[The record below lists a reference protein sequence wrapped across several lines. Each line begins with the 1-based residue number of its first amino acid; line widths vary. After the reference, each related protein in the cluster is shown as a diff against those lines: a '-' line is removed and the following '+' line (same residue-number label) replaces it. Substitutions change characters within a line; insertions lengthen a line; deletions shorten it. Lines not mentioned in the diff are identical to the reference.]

1 MLKKYADSDFLG
13 NSWLHKGLRSHNIVF
28 FPVTTKSKHGA
39 KTKIDYRKPYLS
51 GFDFA
56 RPARADEQTEIP
68 GDNGAYNLYRH
79 PSTQGHGYGP
89 RESFRK
95 SFDIYSLGVV
105 MVELAHWETIDK
117 VLGLE
122 MEKGRMRVMNR
133 IREMLLDEDRMQE
146 IGASLGEMYEIATG
160 KCIAGGVELGIGEM
174 EDERNDTVAA
184 RMSMVFYEDVVKKL
198 GDVRV

>member
-1 MLKKYADSDFLG
+1 M
-13 NSWLHKGLRSHNIVF
+13 
-28 FPVTTKSKHGA
+28 KSKDGA
-39 KTKIDYRKPYLS
+39 EPRIDYNKPYLS

-68 GDNGAYNLYRH
+68 GDDGAYNLYRH
-79 PSTQGHGYGP
+79 PATQGHGFGP

-117 VLGLE
+117 VLGLQV
-122 MEKGRMRVMNR
+122 EKGRLRVMAR
-133 IREMLLDEDRMQE
+133 VREMLLNESRMQE
-146 IGASLGEMYEIATG
+146 VGSNMGEIYEIATR
-160 KCIAGGVELGIGEM
+160 KCIAGGVELGIGEK
-174 EDERNDTVAA
+174 EDERSDHVAA
-184 RMSMVFYEDVVKKL
+184 KMSMAFYEDVVKKL